1 MNIEAKYFGDISY
14 ETPDIIQIING
25 LFGFETYTKYI
36 SIPFQED
43 DDTMLSLQSLE
54 DETLSF
60 VLMNPFTLVP
70 DYTPVLPAQDKK
82 ELDIQDNEKNLAYYV
97 ICVIRDSVETST
109 VNLKAPLAINI
120 DTNKAKQV
128 ILEDSK
134 YTFRHVLGDLMKKE
148 D

>member
-1 MNIEAKYFGDISY
+1 
-14 ETPDIIQIING
+14 
-25 LFGFETYTKYI
+25 
-36 SIPFQED
+36 
-43 DDTMLSLQSLE
+43 MLSLQSLE

-60 VLMNPFTLVP
+60 VLMNPFALVP
-70 DYTPVLPAQDKK
+70 DYAPVLPAQDKK

-97 ICVIRDSVETST
+97 ICVIRDSVEAST